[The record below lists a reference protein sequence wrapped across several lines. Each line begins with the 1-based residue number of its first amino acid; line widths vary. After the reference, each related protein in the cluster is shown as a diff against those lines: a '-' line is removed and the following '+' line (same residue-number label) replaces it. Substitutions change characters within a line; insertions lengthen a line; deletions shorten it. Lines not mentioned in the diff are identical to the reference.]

1 MKDIIEIDEL
11 IRNLKKLPN
20 ITTKQADKIVQHL
33 LNSNEE
39 DVEEL
44 ISSIRNLRQHIQ
56 YCEKCNNISLTSI
69 CDICSNDLRDKTK
82 LCIVSSPEDLD
93 KIENTNEYTGLYF
106 VLHDEI
112 NVKKKTPLNRKTTQK
127 LLSNLR
133 KNEVREII
141 LATNWTPNG
150 EATAIFL
157 KGMINQMYPQIN
169 IYRLAVGLPINS
181 ALNYAD
187 NETLAHS
194 LKNKTKY

>member
-11 IRNLKKLPN
+11 VRNLKKLPN
-20 ITTKQADKIVQHL
+20 ITSKQADKIVQYI
-33 LNSNEE
+33 LNANEE
-39 DVEEL
+39 EVEEL
-44 ISSIRNLRQHIQ
+44 LVAVRNVRDHIQ
-56 YCEKCNNISLTSI
+56 YCQKCNNISLTTV
-69 CDICSNDLRDKTK
+69 CDICSNELRNKEQV
-82 LCIVSSPEDLD
+82 CIVSSPEDVD
-93 KIENTNEYTGLYF
+93 KIENTNSYSGVYF
-106 VLHDEI
+106 VLHEEI

-127 LLSNLR
+127 LLNYL
-133 KNEVREII
+133 KDNEVKEVI

-150 EATAIFL
+150 EATAIFI
-157 KGMINQMYPQIN
+157 KGIINNMYPSVN

>member
-11 IRNLKKLPN
+11 VRNLKKLPN
-20 ITTKQADKIVQHL
+20 VTSKQADKIVQHI
-33 LNSNEE
+33 LNANEE
-39 DVEEL
+39 EVEEL
-44 ISSIRNLRQHIQ
+44 LSAIRNVRDHIQ
-56 YCEKCNNISLTSI
+56 YCQKCNNISLTTI
-69 CDICSNDLRDKTK
+69 CDICSNELRNKEQV
-82 LCIVSSPEDLD
+82 CIVSSPEDVD
-93 KIENTNEYTGLYF
+93 KIENTNSYSGVYF
-106 VLHDEI
+106 VLHEEV

-127 LLSNLR
+127 LLNYL
-133 KNEVREII
+133 KENEVKEII

-150 EATAIFL
+150 EATAIFI
-157 KGMINQMYPQIN
+157 KGIVNQMYPSVS